1 MREQKINKLTEDW
14 WDMLEPDEQAA
25 YIKAHPTSQKAQAP
39 KEEPKEKPSDRYAD
53 VDTSWMDDPDAA
65 AAQGQQGMQPGQ
77 DEPEG
82 KKDAK
87 GITRYTRKDAQ
98 GREYDAMTGKGKGKD
113 SRNEPDDEEWY
124 KSMMSRTGKELNQE
138 TLMIDGKQYRRINE
152 VEQEPKSK
160 YEFAEFYKRFKK

>member
-1 MREQKINKLTEDW
+1 MKKIQIKEDW

-25 YIKAHPTSQKAQAP
+25 YVKAHPGSEKAQGA
-39 KEEPKEKPSDRYAD
+39 K
-53 VDTSWMDDPDAA
+53 
-65 AAQGQQGMQPGQ
+65 

-113 SRNEPDDEEWY
+113 SRNEPDDEEY
-124 KSMMSRTGKELNQE
+124 FKSMMGRTGKELNQE

-152 VEQEPKSK
+152 VEQEPKPK
-160 YEFAEFYKRFKK
+160 HAFAEFYKRFKK

>member
-1 MREQKINKLTEDW
+1 MKEQRVNKLTEDW

-25 YIKAHPTSQKAQAP
+25 YVKAHPGSEKAQGA
-39 KEEPKEKPSDRYAD
+39 K
-53 VDTSWMDDPDAA
+53 
-65 AAQGQQGMQPGQ
+65 

-113 SRNEPDDEEWY
+113 FRGEPDDEEWY

>member
-1 MREQKINKLTEDW
+1 MASLRDLVTESKYLKREFGEPLPTFNGVMKQHQVNKLKEGWWED
-14 WDMLEPDEQAA
+14 MSAEQQAA
-25 YIKAHPTSQKAQAP
+25 YIKAHPKSQQAQQA
-39 KEEPKEKPSDRYAD
+39 
-53 VDTSWMDDPDAA
+53 
-65 AAQGQQGMQPGQ
+65 GG
-77 DEPEG
+77 DEQEG

-113 SRNEPDDEEWY
+113 FRGEPDDEEWY

>member
-1 MREQKINKLTEDW
+1 MAKLRDLITERAFGEPLPTFKGVMKQHQVNKLQEDW

-25 YIKAHPTSQKAQAP
+25 YIKAHPGSEKAQGA
-39 KEEPKEKPSDRYAD
+39 K
-53 VDTSWMDDPDAA
+53 
-65 AAQGQQGMQPGQ
+65 